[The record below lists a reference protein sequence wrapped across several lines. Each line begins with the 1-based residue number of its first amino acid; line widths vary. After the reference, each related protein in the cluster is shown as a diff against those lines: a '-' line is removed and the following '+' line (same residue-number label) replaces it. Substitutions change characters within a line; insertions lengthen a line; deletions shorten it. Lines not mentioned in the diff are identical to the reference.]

1 MITTRERELRAFVP
15 NWEGKPQEQ
24 KAQELASYSLESRGI
39 PDVWLWS
46 LGPDGKLRT
55 EDGRII
61 EEEKGILREGYPYSL
76 EFQGLLQIQDLIR
89 KKNEGFVAWISP
101 RIPIIYPDDSKII
114 VSEIIPSEGEKK
126 IFNRLMLFNI
136 SPADCVRLARALGEN
151 PESPDDLRRNPIFL
165 GSTWINLL
173 LALREITDT
182 SKVEKD
188 IREGKDIEAK
198 RIAVA
203 QSREIVRR
211 DPTLRNVLSLAPSGF
226 FGPLP
231 SGCPPRGA
239 FSALS
244 ENAFRL
250 GSFECPNPNCKRR
263 IPSGRGI
270 TVCPHCGARKEDY
283 GSKCD

>member
-61 EEEKGILREGYPYSL
+61 EEEEGILREGYPYSL

-151 PESPDDLRRNPIFL
+151 PESPDDLRKNPIFL
-165 GSTWINLL
+165 
-173 LALREITDT
+173 
-182 SKVEKD
+182 
-188 IREGKDIEAK
+188 
-198 RIAVA
+198 
-203 QSREIVRR
+203 
-211 DPTLRNVLSLAPSGF
+211 
-226 FGPLP
+226 
-231 SGCPPRGA
+231 
-239 FSALS
+239 
-244 ENAFRL
+244 
-250 GSFECPNPNCKRR
+250 
-263 IPSGRGI
+263 
-270 TVCPHCGARKEDY
+270 
-283 GSKCD
+283 